1 MKMLIEFCIE
11 SSKKYFGFFLSK
23 IKFCD
28 IEHVTDAG
36 QSTHFH
42 ILFRGAEEMKL
53 MNSSKT
59 LVKHLPFGVVL
70 GKDKKKFKKSWLKNI
85 KN

>member
-1 MKMLIEFCIE
+1 MKNFYI
-11 SSKKYFGFFLSK
+11 K
-23 IKFCD
+23 IWRFND
-28 IEHVTDAG
+28 IRYVTDAG

-70 GKDKKKFKKSWLKNI
+70 GKDKKKFKNS
-85 KN
+85 